1 MKEAISL
8 FFKRLFIFIM
18 AISIPLMLIL
28 YAFQSKKYTD
38 LSKEISNL
46 ETQQEKLIEENK
58 NLISDIS
65 ILTTADRIESVA
77 VDELQMHKAKSD
89 DIVRVEMTGERK

>member
-18 AISIPLMLIL
+18 VISIPLMLIL

>member
-1 MKEAISL
+1 
-8 FFKRLFIFIM
+8 M